1 MERCPAVI
9 QTRRSFLALG
19 LAGLCATRASAAS
32 DDAVVLATAEPD
44 PELSLAS
51 VQVRKLFLGFTV
63 LHAGHALRPVRN
75 RSDALLDKIFM
86 QHVMAMS
93 AGAYERRLL
102 AMTLQQGRPRPLEV
116 LSRDELIKALLGI
129 PHSVSFAWQSDL
141 DGFPA
146 IHAVRV
152 LWRP

>member
-1 MERCPAVI
+1 MERCAAVI

-19 LAGLCATRASAAS
+19 LAALCASRASAS
-32 DDAVVLATAEPD
+32 GTGAVVLATADPD
-44 PELSLAS
+44 LEFSLTS

-63 LHAGHALRPVRN
+63 LHAGHALRPIRN
-75 RSDALLDKIFM
+75 RSDELLDKIFM

-93 AGAYERRLL
+93 AEAYERRLL

-129 PHSVSFAWQSDL
+129 SHSVSFAWQSDL
-141 DGFPA
+141 DGIPD
-146 IHAVRV
+146 IRAVRV